1 MKKRIPISVE
11 AVFDDDGALI
21 PKKLFYKGRA
31 FSIERLIGIR
41 QYCPPGISCI
51 SPLEYVMVIDGLRRK
66 IYFEQSTNKWFSIK
80 EYKLCN

>member
-21 PKKLFYKGRA
+21 PKKLFYRGRA
-31 FSIERLIGIR
+31 FNIERLIGIR
-41 QYCPPGISCI
+41 HYCPSDIACV
-51 SPLEYVMVIDGLRRK
+51 SPLEYVMVIDGLRHK

-80 EYKLCN
+80 EYRLCN